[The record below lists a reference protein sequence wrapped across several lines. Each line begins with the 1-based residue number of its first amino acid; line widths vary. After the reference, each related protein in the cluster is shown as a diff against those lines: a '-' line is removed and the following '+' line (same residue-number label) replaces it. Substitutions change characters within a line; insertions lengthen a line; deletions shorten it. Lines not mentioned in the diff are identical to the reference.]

1 MFFSSLALS
10 NESLF
15 GSWETEE
22 GKKMDIIDGFK
33 PNVGPVIIY
42 EDEEITDVDSWKID
56 PNTNDLQIKYSSG
69 EFTLSQNVD
78 QLEWNWDTWRKIK
91 IHTKKNARK
100 HLSKRIATPAKKWF

>member
-1 MFFSSLALS
+1 MKIILVIFTLFFSSLVLS
-10 NESLF
+10 NEALF

-56 PNTNDLQIKYSSG
+56 PNSNDLQIKYSSG
-69 EFTLSQNVD
+69 VFTLSQSGD
-78 QLEWNWDTWRKIK
+78 QLEWNRKIWKK
-91 IHTKKNARK
+91 IKNIQIK
-100 HLSKRIATPAKKWF
+100 Y